1 MALKQCSMCDRT
13 FTKLEH
19 LKRHER
25 SRKLNVTVGGV
36 HAGLMTALDTK
47 ERPYECPTCNK
58 SFSRR

>member
-25 SRKLNVTVGGV
+25 SRMYNVIGEGILQ
-36 HAGLMTALDTK
+36 G
-47 ERPYECPTCNK
+47 
-58 SFSRR
+58 

>member
-25 SRKLNVTVGGV
+25 SRMSDLLILIMQSADNGS
-36 HAGLMTALDTK
+36 DTK